1 MMRLP
6 YIIGEYGGQLNFD
19 IYRYVQNIYVVYI
32 YIRSHGTSFGAQ
44 FCQSSGQYSG
54 SLKGACSL
62 LDHCSEPYSYIV

>member
-32 YIRSHGTSFGAQ
+32 YIYVHMA
-44 FCQSSGQYSG
+44 
-54 SLKGACSL
+54 L
-62 LDHCSEPYSYIV
+62 LLVHNFVNLVVNIVEV